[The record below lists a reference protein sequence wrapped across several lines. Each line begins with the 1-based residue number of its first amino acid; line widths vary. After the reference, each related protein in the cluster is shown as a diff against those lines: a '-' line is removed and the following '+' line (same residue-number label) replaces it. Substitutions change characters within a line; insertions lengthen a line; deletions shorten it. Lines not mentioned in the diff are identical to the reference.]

1 MKSISLASGAIG
13 MLVLVLGVIGR
24 FTKEP
29 TVTMLGHRFEAGT
42 FLTLANT
49 FLLIGIFLHL
59 MSNRRS
65 G

>member
-1 MKSISLASGAIG
+1 MKSVSLASGAIG
-13 MLVLVLGVIGR
+13 ILVFVLGVIGR

-29 TVTMLGHRFEAGT
+29 SVTMLGYRFEAGT

-59 MSNRRS
+59 MDNKR
-65 G
+65 GG